1 MQKVI
6 PNFVALK
13 ASFLKSP
20 LKFLLLYRVI
30 IFIRLTQEGARVPQG
45 NFVGP
50 TLSLLYIIDLP
61 DDVICNIAI
70 YVDDTALYSKR
81 HQASDLWQ

>member
-1 MQKVI
+1 MQKGI
-6 PNFVALK
+6 PNLAALK

-45 NFVGP
+45 YFVGP

-61 DDVICNIAI
+61 DDVICSIAI